1 MQRLALAFIL
11 LLAARGSI
19 ALQVTFDV
27 ASIRP
32 AEPKG
37 EAIEVVPGSVTMR
50 SFRMVSVI
58 RWAYGIQEYQVSGP
72 GWLTEARFDIVAKA
86 GSPAP
91 ESDLRLMLRALL
103 AERFKLAVHRE
114 SRELP
119 SLIVTVGKNGHKL
132 KPNDVEGSPSFKTGK
147 MTLTGEGATVSQLTD
162 FLSREM
168 RQPVVNQT
176 GLTGR
181 FNYFLDVNAYITDEA
196 RRSGG
201 PGGGPPPEAAS
212 LIAQAIQA
220 QLGLKIDGRKAPV
233 EMLIV
238 ERIEKTPTEN

>member
-1 MQRLALAFIL
+1 MQRLALAFVL

-19 ALQVTFDV
+19 ALQLTFEV

-37 EAIEVVPGSVTMR
+37 EWMEVVPGSLTMR
-50 SFRMVSVI
+50 SLRMISVI

-86 GSPAP
+86 GTPAP
-91 ESDLRLMLRALL
+91 DAELRLMLRALL
-103 AERFKLAVHRE
+103 ADRFKLAFHHE
-114 SRELP
+114 TRELP

-132 KPNDVEGSPSFKTGK
+132 KPNDVEGSPSFKSGK
-147 MTLTGEGATVSQLTD
+147 MTLTGDGATVTQLTD

-181 FNYFLDVNAYITDEA
+181 FNYFLDVNAYITDEV
-196 RRSGG
+196 RRSNG
-201 PGGGPPPEAAS
+201 PGGGPPPEATS

-220 QLGLKIDGRKAPV
+220 QLGLKIEGRNAPV

-238 ERIEKTPTEN
+238 EWIERTPTEN